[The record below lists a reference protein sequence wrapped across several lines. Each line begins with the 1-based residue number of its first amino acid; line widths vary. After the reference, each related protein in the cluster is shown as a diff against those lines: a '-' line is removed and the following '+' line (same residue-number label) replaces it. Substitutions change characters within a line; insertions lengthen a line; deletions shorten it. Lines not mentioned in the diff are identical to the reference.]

1 MGRHPKPDL
10 TPEELAATEG
20 KTNRIAAAIVSD
32 MRGANVVNINALERY
47 RRRVSHS
54 WIRQQRVNALRG
66 NIQACKNTGGAG
78 AASPMTNPPS
88 VEENQWAM
96 GNSGPRNDRA
106 MLQSPAVV
114 AGATQQENPPKTD
127 NQDVAADRRASA

>member
-96 GNSGPRNDRA
+96 GNSGPRID
-106 MLQSPAVV
+106 LPETSGVV
-114 AGATQQENPPKTD
+114 AGAQQPKTPPPVA
-127 NQDVAADRRASA
+127 NQEVAKGGNA